1 MRLYT
6 IHTEYIAYLHTIDTR
21 VPLQHKKS
29 VNRPYAGILLTE
41 DNFNYFI
48 PLSSPKEKFKTMKN
62 TRDFIKID
70 HGNLGALNLNN
81 MVPVP
86 LTCCQMIDIKMLLSS
101 NSVDDVK
108 YGGLIEDQRQW
119 LTTHKDIIHN
129 KALKLRSLYKAE
141 KLPLP
146 LISRCLDWNK
156 LEVACNQY
164 ILLSSKQNR

>member
-6 IHTEYIAYLHTIDTR
+6 IHTEYLAYLHTIDTR

-70 HGNLGALNLNN
+70 YNLKFYYN
-81 MVPVP
+81 
-86 LTCCQMIDIKMLLSS
+86 TKKSS
-101 NSVDDVK
+101 TKNITSF
-108 YGGLIEDQRQW
+108 ESP
-119 LTTHKDIIHN
+119 IIQN
-129 KALKLRSLYKAE
+129 K
-141 KLPLP
+141 
-146 LISRCLDWNK
+146 IS
-156 LEVACNQY
+156 
-164 ILLSSKQNR
+164 ILL